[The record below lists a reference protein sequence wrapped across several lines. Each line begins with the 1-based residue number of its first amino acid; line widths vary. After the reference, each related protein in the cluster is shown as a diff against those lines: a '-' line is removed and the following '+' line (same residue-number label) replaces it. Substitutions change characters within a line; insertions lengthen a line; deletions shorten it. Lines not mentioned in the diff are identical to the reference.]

1 MEELTTF
8 PAISRSP
15 KGKYNPWKKE
25 NAPKSLGNSEISER
39 KSAKVR
45 DCCYWEVMQWRQ
57 RARVQRLVKKRFY
70 FSLEEFCKCLH
81 LLGVSKYV
89 TPAVNAKL
97 KYEKYAELNLFKLLC
112 SINGNKCIDNVK
124 RTLTE
129 LNESWNTVDG
139 KRDIYTIHLTK
150 EEVEQRELFMNQ
162 RHSRILQR
170 GSSRRRKLNKVNL
183 HKSTTRIVQ
192 WGSSHTSSIP
202 ETERLKSERKARRG
216 NQNGT
221 RKDSKFERANWNKTI
236 FESLSNLQKDAVE
249 TLRNWVWFVS
259 HFWVKND
266 CSSSLTITTTCY
278 LVVES

>member
-1 MEELTTF
+1 MHQNLLVIARYQKEKVQKSVT
-8 PAISRSP
+8 AVI
-15 KGKYNPWKKE
+15 GKLCNDDRE
-25 NAPKSLGNSEISER
+25 SSSTMLR
-39 KSAKVR
+39 
-45 DCCYWEVMQWRQ
+45 
-57 RARVQRLVKKRFY
+57 KKRFY
-70 FSLEEFCKCLH
+70 FSLDEFCKCLH

-192 WGSSHTSSIP
+192 
-202 ETERLKSERKARRG
+202 
-216 NQNGT
+216 
-221 RKDSKFERANWNKTI
+221 
-236 FESLSNLQKDAVE
+236 
-249 TLRNWVWFVS
+249 
-259 HFWVKND
+259 
-266 CSSSLTITTTCY
+266 
-278 LVVES
+278 